1 AFSSANTAAT
11 SSAFL
16 SAISGLVLY
25 LITVRRMGFSSLAAA
40 KAALRSQGRLEP
52 AKGCGPEKIFLGPLR
67 YAFAIDRLANAPWI
81 GGANGYIIR
90 CVETSQT
97 GAASDDD
104 NAATAASCRHRRR
117 RFRRAGSG
125 LWPRRRAG
133 QDHADRP
140 PQPSSVPAAA
150 LPGRNRI
157 AGHLGN
163 RLADPLSAAR
173 SQGGDDAVRQCQ
185 RRR

>member
-1 AFSSANTAAT
+1 WSCI
-11 SSAFL
+11 L
-16 SAISGLVLY
+16 SRSVAWASPHWRL
-25 LITVRRMGFSSLAAA
+25 RRQRFDPKDVWNQPKDA
-40 KAALRSQGRLEP
+40 GR
-52 AKGCGPEKIFLGPLR
+52 EKIFLGPLR

-140 PQPSSVPAAA
+140 PQPSSVRAAA
-150 LPGRNRI
+150 LPGRDRV
-157 AGHLGN
+157 A
-163 RLADPLSAAR
+163 
-173 SQGGDDAVRQCQ
+173 
-185 RRR
+185 